1 MEIILTSMLIEIIVL
16 SSISLLDFSFALFA
30 IWWNKKFFVKQL
42 HHRGTSLVF
51 LGLQLF
57 FIPFTVIYFTNAY
70 DIAVFLCSII
80 GIWLI
85 SIIMWASLFFYCI
98 YIKGTVLIKKTLFK
112 TISIDLKDER
122 VMIGE
127 ASITCGEKEIEFSLR
142 HLEGNV
148 GHFMME
154 CQNIHLAAKS
164 GNK

>member
-1 MEIILTSMLIEIIVL
+1 MVVEIIIL
-16 SSISLLDFSFALFA
+16 SSIAFLDIVFALFA
-30 IWWNKKFFVKQL
+30 IWWSKKFFVKQL
-42 HHRGTSLVF
+42 HRRCVSFIF
-51 LGLQLF
+51 LSFQLF
-57 FIPFTVIYFTNAY
+57 FIPFIVIYFTNPY
-70 DIAVFLCSII
+70 NIAAFLCTII

-112 TISIDLKDER
+112 TISIDLKDAR

-127 ASITCGEKEIEFSLR
+127 TSITCGEKEIEFSLR

-154 CQNIHLAAKS
+154 CQNIHLAAKN
-164 GNK
+164 GKKWIK